1 MTLPSASATQ
11 KTARPEPS
19 GDRPRNA
26 VPTAPRPSAPGKTC
40 VGRRVVRSPA
50 KTPPACGFGAPASGI
65 PVGSRI
71 VDVPIP
77 SSPVGALAGHSRPKA
92 LLIERPSGLLTPVK
106 LAVTANGLLTP
117 LKNAGLFALNIC
129 TRPPSVDA
137 CPPAAAKSEGI
148 TSIAAPRGSMDRNE
162 PSCSLGLKAAKDSM
176 DKYVYLRSNPTRE
189 HEIERMGETTLI
201 RDMTEV
207 LTSLRRQTLRQTG
220 GET

>member
-1 MTLPSASATQ
+1 MTLPSAMTTQ

-26 VPTAPRPSAPGKTC
+26 VPTAPWLSAPGKTC
-40 VGRRVVRSPA
+40 VGRRGVRAPA

-77 SSPVGALAGHSRPKA
+77 SSPVGALAGQRRPKA

-117 LKNAGLFALNIC
+117 LRNAGLFALNIC
-129 TRPPSVDA
+129 TRPPRA
-137 CPPAAAKSEGI
+137 NAWLPTAAKFEG
-148 TSIAAPRGSMDRNE
+148 
-162 PSCSLGLKAAKDSM
+162 
-176 DKYVYLRSNPTRE
+176 
-189 HEIERMGETTLI
+189 
-201 RDMTEV
+201 
-207 LTSLRRQTLRQTG
+207 
-220 GET
+220 